1 MLRVLYIS
9 LLAVA
14 LPTVQAGCC
23 CCRLP
28 AQMVRLGAVNAV
40 RNAQAPEPPVVVE
53 QPPVQPPPVQP
64 PANPPFNPPPFNP
77 PKDQFK
83 PPVQADAKVYVYS
96 QRTGELKLG
105 NDVIGK
111 GFSGTGAGRNNP
123 AMQNRA
129 KVGPIPVGDYG
140 IIGKGPVG
148 NGKAPNDMMIRLLPI
163 AGASN
168 TFGRFGPEP
177 FTITPDT
184 GSNAASEVVM
194 PRDVIDRIEVRNGLP
209 WNLLRVVP

>member
-1 MLRVLYIS
+1 MVRVLYIS

-28 AQMVRLGAVNAV
+28 AQMVRLGAFNAM
-40 RNAQAPEPPVVVE
+40 NNPPQPPVVVE
-53 QPPVQPPPVQP
+53 EQGVPPAPPV
-64 PANPPFNPPPFNP
+64 NPPFNPPPFNP

-83 PPVQADAKVYVYS
+83 PPVQADVKVYVYS
-96 QRTGELKLG
+96 QRTGELKVG
-105 NDVIGK
+105 NDVLGK

-123 AMQNRA
+123 AMQNQP

-140 IIGKGPVG
+140 IVGKGPVG
-148 NGKAPNDMMIRLLPI
+148 KGKAPNETMIRLLPI

-177 FTITPDT
+177 FAITPDT
-184 GSNAASEVVM
+184 GINAASEVVM
-194 PRDVIDRIEVRNGLP
+194 PREVIERIEVRNGLP